1 MPTMMRDAT
10 ISFPLL
16 GNWSID
22 PSASFTLFGRTFYW
36 YGVIIAV
43 GFILAMLYCARHC
56 RRCGIEPDTLY
67 DFLIW
72 MIPLAI
78 IGARLYYVIFQW
90 SDYRDHPIDALK
102 IWEGG
107 LAIYGGVIAGLLTG
121 IIWCRKKKIPF
132 GAMADVCA
140 PGLLIGQCIG
150 RWGNFINREAFGRE
164 TTAFS
169 RMGLTLPGRETVYV
183 HPTFLYE
190 SLWNFVGFLLLHFWF
205 RRHERKFD
213 GEFILLYAVWYGIGR
228 ALIEGLRTDSLYIAG
243 TGIRVSQL
251 LAGEAGETVTNAANK
266 VVSDEMRDKVAGAA
280 HAVGDRA
287 KYASRMTRMTVDCN
301 AELERVKRTYTE
313 IGRLYYE
320 NYRDTADAFL
330 AELCQQVTDANARV
344 AELEAQMDELRAA
357 AKEYRPAPDLHTVD
371 AEVVEPEDIEV
382 EVTEEPAPKE

>member
-1 MPTMMRDAT
+1 MPTMMRDAA

-150 RWGNFINREAFGRE
+150 RWGNFVNGEAHGGP
-164 TTAFS
+164 T
-169 RMGLTLPGRETVYV
+169 TLPWGMTIDGQSMV

-190 SLWNFVGFLLLHFWF
+190 SLWNLAGFVLLHFYSKK
-205 RRHERKFD
+205 RRFK
-213 GEFILLYAVWYGIGR
+213 GEIALLYAAWYGAGR
-228 ALIEGLRTDSLYIAG
+228 AWIEGLRTDSLYIG
-243 TGIRVSQL
+243 SVRVSQL
-251 LAGEAGETVTNAANK
+251 LAIISCVAAIAVLARQYHRIQVAKAFYMPKTDENKGE
-266 VVSDEMRDKVAGAA
+266 
-280 HAVGDRA
+280 
-287 KYASRMTRMTVDCN
+287 
-301 AELERVKRTYTE
+301 
-313 IGRLYYE
+313 
-320 NYRDTADAFL
+320 
-330 AELCQQVTDANARV
+330 
-344 AELEAQMDELRAA
+344 
-357 AKEYRPAPDLHTVD
+357 
-371 AEVVEPEDIEV
+371 
-382 EVTEEPAPKE
+382 

>member
-1 MPTMMRDAT
+1 MPTMMRDAA

-121 IIWCRKKKIPF
+121 IVWCRKKKIPF

-150 RWGNFINREAFGRE
+150 RWGNFMNREAHGSVTDSF
-164 TTAFS
+164 FK
-169 RMGLTLPGRETVYV
+169 MGLADAAGNITYY

-190 SLWNFVGFLLLHFWF
+190 SVWNLVGFIGLHFYCKK
-205 RRHERKFD
+205 RKFD
-213 GEFILLYAVWYGIGR
+213 GEVFLLYVAWYGLGR
-228 ALIEGLRTDSLYIAG
+228 AWIEGMRTDSLYLFS

-251 LAGEAGETVTNAANK
+251 VAAVSFVAAAGAIAFVLLKKKPKPENLFANRIHESPDTQDEK
-266 VVSDEMRDKVAGAA
+266 PDEM
-280 HAVGDRA
+280 
-287 KYASRMTRMTVDCN
+287 
-301 AELERVKRTYTE
+301 
-313 IGRLYYE
+313 
-320 NYRDTADAFL
+320 
-330 AELCQQVTDANARV
+330 
-344 AELEAQMDELRAA
+344 
-357 AKEYRPAPDLHTVD
+357 
-371 AEVVEPEDIEV
+371 
-382 EVTEEPAPKE
+382 

>member
-10 ISFPLL
+10 ISFPML
-16 GNWSID
+16 GSWSID

-90 SDYRDHPIDALK
+90 SDYRGHPIDALK

-121 IIWCRKKKIPF
+121 IVWCRKKKIPF

-150 RWGNFINREAFGRE
+150 RWGNFMNREAHGAVTDTFLK
-164 TTAFS
+164 
-169 RMGLTLPGRETVYV
+169 MGLQDASGVVTYY

-190 SLWNFVGFLLLHFWF
+190 SVWNLIGFIGLHFF
-205 RRHERKFD
+205 SKKRKFD
-213 GEFILLYAVWYGIGR
+213 GEVFLAYVAWYGLGR
-228 ALIEGLRTDSLYIAG
+228 VWIEGLRTDSLYLFS

-251 LAGEAGETVTNAANK
+251 VAA
-266 VVSDEMRDKVAGAA
+266 VS
-280 HAVGDRA
+280 
-287 KYASRMTRMTVDCN
+287 
-301 AELERVKRTYTE
+301 
-313 IGRLYYE
+313 
-320 NYRDTADAFL
+320 FL
-330 AELCQQVTDANARV
+330 AAAGILAWVLVKKKPARESLYV
-344 AELEAQMDELRAA
+344 NR
-357 AKEYRPAPDLHTVD
+357 KR
-371 AEVVEPEDIEV
+371 
-382 EVTEEPAPKE
+382 EEPQADEKQAD